1 MLQHATAPFS
11 ASGFPMPVHMMG
23 LERLAQSL
31 QREGRATEALLLFEH
46 LAVIRPRDEEILLP
60 LVKLPLTL
68 VSLVFKA
75 IYAMGPIGIILCILV
90 FIALFARNLMGP
102 TKA

>member
-1 MLQHATAPFS
+1 MPFFS
-11 ASGFPMPVHMMG
+11 HPANGDF
-23 LERLAQSL
+23 
-31 QREGRATEALLLFEH
+31 
-46 LAVIRPRDEEILLP
+46 LLP